1 VLSNGPTA
9 LAWLKDG
16 EWRAIR
22 LPAVELNVVFGPYET
37 QGEALAAA
45 QRPFPRIEKVGESSC

>member
-1 VLSNGPTA
+1 